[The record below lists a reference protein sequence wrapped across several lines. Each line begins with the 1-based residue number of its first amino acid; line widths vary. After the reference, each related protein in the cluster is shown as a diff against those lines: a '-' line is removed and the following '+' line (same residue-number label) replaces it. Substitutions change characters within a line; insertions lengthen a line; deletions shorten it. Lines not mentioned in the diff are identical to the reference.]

1 MTELTKTRIRNFVS
15 ERDWSQYHN
24 PKDLAI
30 ALSIEASELL
40 ENFLWKSPE
49 EASVEKIR
57 QELADIFIY
66 CNMLAD
72 KYGFD
77 IDEIVNEKISLN
89 EQKYPVEKAK
99 GKATK
104 WDKL

>member
-1 MTELTKTRIRNFVS
+1 MTELTRTRIRNFVS
-15 ERDWSQYHN
+15 VRDWSQYHN

>member
-1 MTELTKTRIRNFVS
+1 MTELTRTRIRNFVS